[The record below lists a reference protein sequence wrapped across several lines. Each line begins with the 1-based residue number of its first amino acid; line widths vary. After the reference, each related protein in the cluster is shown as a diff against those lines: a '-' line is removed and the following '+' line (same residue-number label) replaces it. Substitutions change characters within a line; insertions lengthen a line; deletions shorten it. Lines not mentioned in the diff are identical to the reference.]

1 MVWFFFVGFGLHVW
15 LVAAMGKDYC
25 ALVVFIWL
33 ALSSGLGL
41 VMWYYMV
48 PFFNK
53 LFYELDND
61 IQDVSP
67 EQQKLINIPSPT
79 DINRDLFLTDQ
90 HPSHYTFYF

>member
-90 HPSHYTFYF
+90 HPSHYTFYL